1 MKARR
6 KDKFRRV
13 INVFLF
19 SFYIF
24 SQFISSLKTQDGW
37 ALRGYEL
44 DFAYVLRY
52 RRRRQ
57 IT

>member
-13 INVFLF
+13 INVFCF
-19 SFYIF
+19 HFIF